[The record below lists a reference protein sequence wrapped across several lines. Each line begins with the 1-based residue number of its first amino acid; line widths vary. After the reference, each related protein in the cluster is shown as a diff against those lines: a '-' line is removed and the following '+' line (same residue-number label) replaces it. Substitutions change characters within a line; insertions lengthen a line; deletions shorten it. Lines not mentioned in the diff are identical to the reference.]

1 MTDILKLI
9 SYAEKLR
16 PLPAKMS
23 IEDIEAEMRIL
34 ETIANLRLVG
44 TIDDSI
50 STAEIHQKTRNL
62 LDITLKYFESTTSL
76 KKRSRI
82 LLTIY
87 RLATELPLPGNKS
100 KILTDYYRRVDT
112 IYTEWHNNSKHDVA
126 TNSYIFCNLVNY
138 FSDIDDTTD
147 SHNTDPRLNLIH
159 NEASSAIDELTPTA
173 GGGYHWEN
181 MDLSV
186 ALHRL
191 SFLASYCHGFHIT
204 TPPIEYQG
212 ALQHYTS
219 TLLSVPTGHLSTIRM
234 QIQLSDI
241 LFLTPIQALGLPLPG
256 TSPQIPPPDQSQPT
270 PSHPT
275 LSYSTLSY
283 PLTSLLI
290 RTTLHHLL
298 THPTHNNKF
307 NT

>member
-34 ETIANLRLVG
+34 ETIANLRFIGKL
-44 TIDDSI
+44 DDSI

-112 IYTEWHNNSKHDVA
+112 IYTEWRNNSKHDVA

-138 FSDIDDTTD
+138 FSDINDTTD
-147 SHNTDPRLNLIH
+147 SHNADPRLNLIH
-159 NEASSAIDELTPTA
+159 NEASSAVDELTPTA

-219 TLLSVPTGHLSTIRM
+219 TLLSAPTGHLSTIRM
-234 QIQLSDI
+234 QIPLSDI
-241 LFLTPIQALGLPLPG
+241 LFLTPIHTTGLPLPG
-256 TSPQIPPPDQSQPT
+256 TSPQIPPPDPSQPT

-275 LSYSTLSY
+275 PS
-283 PLTSLLI
+283 
-290 RTTLHHLL
+290 
-298 THPTHNNKF
+298 
-307 NT
+307 